1 MHNTFASTS
10 MILINPIYY
19 WSQSVT
25 NLITVLFP
33 WGLWIDKFIHK
44 SDDLRKFMYKLPNIL
59 SNFSHLNSSELLI
72 LPFKYSLKMF
82 NYNVIL
88 NFKCSFL
95 LLCKDLSKSRR
106 CYFVLLQTRQSN
118 VYIQRATIPN
128 LNKIKGQLPQNL

>member
-1 MHNTFASTS
+1 MRNYPKNMHNTFASTS

-44 SDDLRKFMYKLPNIL
+44 SDDLRKFMYELPNIL

-88 NFKCSFL
+88 NFKCSSFSSAKIWANL
-95 LLCKDLSKSRR
+95 DAAILFCSRH
-106 CYFVLLQTRQSN
+106 N
-118 VYIQRATIPN
+118 N
-128 LNKIKGQLPQNL
+128 LTFIFKGQLFQI